1 MLYLQLVRM
10 AKNIKHNISA
20 LLMAPV
26 QRITRYPLL
35 LNEIERLYAKAKDIA
50 EEGGKNLT
58 SEQEGKVFFIK
69 EASLLALDVANYV
82 NDMMEAGKILG
93 YPVSIR
99 V

>member
-1 MLYLQLVRM
+1 M

-35 LNEIERLYAKAKDIA
+35 LNEIERLYTKAKDIA